1 MKSRLVTAVLATALI
16 TLGLPTTT
24 LAADALV
31 GNADAGAAKAAV
43 CAACH
48 GATGNSVNP
57 EWPNLAGQH
66 REYIVEQ
73 LTALKSGMRI
83 APLMNPMAAAL
94 SEQDMADLA
103 AHFSKQVLVGLETS
117 GDAWKAGEKLYRGG
131 DAARGIPACAAC
143 HGPEGR
149 GNGPAR
155 WPQVRA
161 QQPAYVTA
169 QLQHYAA
176 KSRYQTGKGVP
187 AGAELMYDV
196 AKRLT
201 DDDIKALTAYLQGL
215 R

>member
-16 TLGLPTTT
+16 TLGLSTTT
-24 LAADALV
+24 LAADAVV

-66 REYIVEQ
+66 REYIAEQ
-73 LTALKSGMRI
+73 LAALKSGIRV

-176 KSRYQTGKGVP
+176 KSRYQAGKGVP

-201 DDDIKALTAYLQGL
+201 DEDIKALTAYLQGL

>member
-16 TLGLPTTT
+16 TLGLSTTA
-24 LAADALV
+24 LAADAIV

-48 GATGNSVNP
+48 GATGNSANA

-66 REYIVEQ
+66 REYIAEQ
-73 LTALKSGMRI
+73 LAALKSGIRI

>member
-1 MKSRLVTAVLATALI
+1 MKSRLASAALATSLIALGLATAQ
-16 TLGLPTTT
+16 
-24 LAADALV
+24 AADIV
-31 GNADAGAAKAAV
+31 GNAEAGAAKAAV

-48 GATGNSVNP
+48 GATGNSANP

-66 REYIVEQ
+66 HEYIKEQ
-73 LTALKSGMRI
+73 LTALKAGIRV

-103 AHFSKQVLVGLETS
+103 AHFEKQTLTGLET
-117 GDAWKAGEKLYRGG
+117 GKDGWKAGEKLYRAG
-131 DAARGIPACAAC
+131 DASRGIPACAAC

-155 WPQVRA
+155 WPQIRA

-176 KSRYQTGKGVP
+176 RSRYQAGVKGVP
-187 AGAELMYDV
+187 AGAELMSDV

-201 DDDIKALTAYLQGL
+201 EDDIKALTAYLQGL

>member
-1 MKSRLVTAVLATALI
+1 MKSRLAPAVLTLALI
-16 TLGLPTTT
+16 TLGLASTARATEV
-24 LAADALV
+24 V
-31 GNADAGAAKAAV
+31 GNAEAGAAKAAV

-48 GATGNSVNP
+48 GATGNSINP
-57 EWPNLAGQH
+57 EWPSLAGQH

-73 LTALKSGMRI
+73 LVALKSGVRV

-103 AHFSKQVLVGLETS
+103 AHFSKQTLVGLETGS
-117 GDAWKAGEKLYRGG
+117 DAWKAGEKLYRGG

-143 HGPEGR
+143 HGPQGR

-161 QQPAYVTA
+161 QQPSYVTT

-201 DDDIKALTAYLQGL
+201 DEDIKALTAYLQGL

>member
-1 MKSRLVTAVLATALI
+1 
-16 TLGLPTTT
+16 
-24 LAADALV
+24 
-31 GNADAGAAKAAV
+31 
-43 CAACH
+43 
-48 GATGNSVNP
+48 
-57 EWPNLAGQH
+57 
-66 REYIVEQ
+66 
-73 LTALKSGMRI
+73 
-83 APLMNPMAAAL
+83 MNPMAAAL

-103 AHFSKQVLVGLETS
+103 AHFSKQTLVGLETGS
-117 GDAWKAGEKLYRGG
+117 DAWKAGEKLYRGG

-143 HGPEGR
+143 HGPQGR

-161 QQPAYVTA
+161 QQPSYVTT

-201 DDDIKALTAYLQGL
+201 DEDIKALTAYLQGL

>member
-1 MKSRLVTAVLATALI
+1 MKSRLVTALSAAALI
-16 TLGLPTTT
+16 TLGLTTT
-24 LAADALV
+24 ALAADVV
-31 GNADAGAAKAAV
+31 GNAEAGAAKAAV
-43 CAACH
+43 CGACH
-48 GATGNSVNP
+48 GATGNSANP

-73 LTALKSGMRI
+73 LKALKAGIRV
-83 APLMNPMAAAL
+83 APLMYPMAVGL

-117 GDAWKAGEKLYRGG
+117 GDAWKAGEKLYRAG
-131 DAARGIPACAAC
+131 DATRGIPACAAC

-176 KSRYQTGKGVP
+176 KSRYQEGKGVP
-187 AGAELMYDV
+187 AGAELMYAV
-196 AKRLT
+196 AQRLT
-201 DDDIKALTAYLQGL
+201 EDDIKALTAYLQGL

>member
-1 MKSRLVTAVLATALI
+1 MKSRLATAVLTLALI
-16 TLGLPTTT
+16 TLGLASTAS
-24 LAADALV
+24 AADLV
-31 GNADAGAAKAAV
+31 GNAEAGAAKAAV

-48 GATGNSVNP
+48 GATGNSANP
-57 EWPNLAGQH
+57 EWPSLAGQH

-73 LTALKSGMRI
+73 LVALKSGVRV
-83 APLMNPMAAAL
+83 AALMNPMAAAL

-103 AHFSKQVLVGLETS
+103 AHFSKQTLVGLETG

-143 HGPEGR
+143 HGPQGR

-176 KSRYQTGKGVP
+176 KTRYQAGKGVP
-187 AGAELMYDV
+187 VGAELMYDV

-201 DDDIKALTAYLQGL
+201 EDDIKALAAYLQGL

>member
-16 TLGLPTTT
+16 TLGLSTTT
-24 LAADALV
+24 LAADAIV

-48 GATGNSVNP
+48 GATGNSANP
-57 EWPNLAGQH
+57 EWPNVAGQH

-201 DDDIKALTAYLQGL
+201 DDDITALTAYLQGL